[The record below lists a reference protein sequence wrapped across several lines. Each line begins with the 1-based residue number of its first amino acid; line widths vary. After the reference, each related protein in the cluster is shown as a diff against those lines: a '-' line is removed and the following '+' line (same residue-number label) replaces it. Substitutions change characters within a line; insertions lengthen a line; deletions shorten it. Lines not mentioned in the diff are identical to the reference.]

1 MKIGITGQRGFVGT
15 HLTNNIKFICDEFE
29 LVPFENKYFD
39 EVDKLDLFIS
49 QCDVVVH
56 LSGINRHSDQ
66 DFLYKKNIELTETLI
81 SSLTKSKNK
90 THLIFS
96 SSIQENNNSP
106 YGNAKLESRI
116 KFLDWSEKSGNKFTG
131 LIIPNLYGP
140 FCKPNYNS
148 VVATFCDKLINNE
161 SPFIIEDKAIEITY
175 VQDLC
180 LKILDVI
187 KFGINDSYLKID
199 YLKKIKVS
207 DLLTKLNSFASQ
219 YIEMGI
225 IPDLN
230 NHFDISLFNTFRS
243 YIDYK
248 IFFPKQYNKHN
259 DSRGSFFEL
268 IRTNT
273 KGQFSF
279 SDTYQNKI
287 RGNHFHTR
295 KIERFSVIRGKALI
309 EIRRVDS
316 NEKISLI
323 IDGKSPSYVD
333 MPIWF
338 THNIKNI
345 GNSELIATFWIN
357 EHYDKTDSDTYYLN
371 P

>member
-15 HLTNNIKFICDEFE
+15 HLTNNIKFLCEEFE
-29 LVPFENKYFD
+29 LVPYENKYFD

-56 LSGINRHSDQ
+56 LSGINRHSDE

-81 SSLTKSKNK
+81 SSLIKSKNK

-96 SSIQENNNSP
+96 SSTQESNSSA
-106 YGNAKLESRI
+106 YGKSKLESRK
-116 KFLDWSEKSGNKFTG
+116 KFLDWSKQYGNKFTG
-131 LIIPNLYGP
+131 LIIPNLFGP

-148 VVATFCDKLINNE
+148 VVATFCDKIINKGVPE
-161 SPFIIEDKAIEITY
+161 VIDDKYIDLLY

-180 LKILDVI
+180 LKIIDII
-187 KFGINDSYLKID
+187 KLGITDPSLNIKYLKR
-199 YLKKIKVS
+199 IKVS
-207 DLLTKLNSFASQ
+207 DLLTKLNTFASQ
-219 YIEMGI
+219 YIEFGN

-230 NHFDISLFNTFRS
+230 NHFDISLFNTLRS
-243 YIDYK
+243 CIEYK
-248 IFFPKQYNKHN
+248 TFFPKQYNKHN
-259 DSRGSFFEL
+259 DLRGSFFEL
-268 IRTNT
+268 IRTNS

-309 EIRRVDS
+309 EIRRVD
-316 NEKISLI
+316 NDEKISLT

-333 MPIWF
+333 MPIWY

-345 GNSELIATFWIN
+345 GNTELITLFWIN
-357 EHYDKTDSDTYYLN
+357 EPYNPEDADTYFVN
-371 P
+371 V